1 MFLQR
6 FFFLQQRLLRNESFR
21 PRLVSSDGRHSS
33 EDGKMFK
40 ITPIEGLLGRSG
52 NRLLMGMLRQV
63 R

>member
-6 FFFLQQRLLRNESFR
+6 YFVLQQRIMRNEHFK

-33 EDGKMFK
+33 DDGEVFK
-40 ITPIEGLLGRSG
+40 VTPIEGLLGRSG
-52 NRLLMGMLRQV
+52 NRLLMGILRQV